1 MAVKK
6 INRRLNLIIPVEN
19 DDGMPLWIHSTP
31 ISAEVFDSF
40 FMPLAQTFTA
50 IYGQGLGVLSGPRVA
65 DKLLRKVSE
74 NLGVWPDVEKGLV
87 ADIHRL
93 TNVLIPGEH
102 GWETIPYEEAK
113 KTHLSPEDVSE
124 VNAALIFFTVASTI
138 PRRSETARI
147 LEGMELWGA
156 QASSSSFTEWKNSL
170 PTWKKPE
177 NTGETPIT

>member
-31 ISAEVFDSF
+31 ISAEVFDTY

-74 NLGVWPDVEKGLV
+74 NLGMWADVQKGLL
-87 ADIHRL
+87 AEIERL
-93 TNVLIPGEH
+93 TNVLAPGER
-102 GWETIPYEEAK
+102 GWDTIPYCEAK
-113 KTHLSPEDVSE
+113 KTLLDPEDVSE
-124 VNAALIFFTVASTI
+124 VDAALVFFTVASTI
-138 PRRSETARI
+138 PRRSETAKI
-147 LEGMELWGA
+147 LDGMEIWGA
-156 QASSSSFTEWKNSL
+156 QTSSSTFTEWKNSL
-170 PTWKKPE
+170 PMWKKPVS
-177 NTGETPIT
+177 TGETPTT